1 MTSLEELRETRIKK
15 LQALEKAGLVAYPA
29 KISRAQT
36 VGEILEK
43 FLLFWI
49 TKKSVLTAGRIKTLR
64 THGGITFADLEDFSG
79 RIQLLFSKEALEKTA
94 YQNLLDYFDIGDFI
108 EVSGTV
114 LKTKLGEKTI
124 KAQRFAMAAKTLR
137 PLPEKWHGLQDVEE
151 RFRRRYLDLLMNPET
166 KKKLLNRSVITK
178 AIRDYLDGGGFLEV
192 ETPILQNLAGGAA
205 AKPFKT
211 HLNTLDL
218 ELYLRVAPELYLKRM
233 LIGGWEKIYEI
244 GKNFR
249 NEGID
254 ASHNPEFTMLE
265 AYIAYENSEY
275 LKTFIKNLLQTVVKK
290 INNGNATVRYE
301 DKEIDF
307 SGDWKETDYSDLVKK
322 FEDQARPDE
331 GVTAWDIA
339 KKTLI
344 QPTVVS
350 GFPKNILPLARATG
364 EKADAFQ
371 IIIGG
376 WELIKAFSELNN
388 PLEQKTRFEEQE
400 KLRQTGDH
408 EAQHLDEDFI
418 EALEYGMPPAA
429 GFGLSIDRLAALLTD
444 SHSLREIILFP
455 TMRPKI

>member
-429 GFGLSIDRLAALLTD
+429 GFGLGIDRLAALLTD

>member
-344 QPTVVS
+344 QPTV
-350 GFPKNILPLARATG
+350 
-364 EKADAFQ
+364 
-371 IIIGG
+371 
-376 WELIKAFSELNN
+376 
-388 PLEQKTRFEEQE
+388 
-400 KLRQTGDH
+400 
-408 EAQHLDEDFI
+408 
-418 EALEYGMPPAA
+418 
-429 GFGLSIDRLAALLTD
+429 
-444 SHSLREIILFP
+444 
-455 TMRPKI
+455 